1 MTRLYSHDSS
11 AAQGLAI
18 AGHFE
23 LERELR
29 LSHDGRDVLVL
40 LGMALVDTACCG
52 TTGMRYAV
60 VPGFVLD
67 WRAGTDD
74 QGRPT
79 SEVELVPDRPTQRA
93 ITRAIHARHTVTQV
107 VFW

>member
-1 MTRLYSHDSS
+1 VTRLYSHDRQ
-11 AAQGLAI
+11 AAQAI

-23 LERELR
+23 LDQELR

-40 LGMALVDTACCG
+40 LGIALVDTACCG

-60 VPGFVLD
+60 VPGYVLD
-67 WRAGTDD
+67 WHSGRDD
-74 QGRPT
+74 EGRPT
-79 SEVELVPDRPTQRA
+79 SGVEIVRDLAEQRA
-93 ITRAIHARHTVTQV
+93 IGRAIRARHTITQV

>member
-1 MTRLYSHDSS
+1 VTRLYSHDAC
-11 AAQGLAI
+11 AAQAI

-23 LERELR
+23 LDQELR
-29 LSHDGRDVLVL
+29 LSTDGREVLVL
-40 LGMALVDTACCG
+40 LGVALVDTACCG

-60 VPGFVLD
+60 VPGYVLD
-67 WRAGTDD
+67 WHSGTDD

-79 SEVELVPDRPTQRA
+79 SEVELVSDRPSQRA
-93 ITRAIHARHTVTQV
+93 ITRAIHAQHTVTQV

>member
-1 MTRLYSHDSS
+1 MTRLYSHDTR
-11 AAQGLAI
+11 AAQAI

-23 LERELR
+23 LEQELR
-29 LSHDGRDVLVL
+29 LSQDGREVLVL
-40 LGMALVDTACCG
+40 LGVALVDTACCG

-60 VPGFVLD
+60 VPGYVLD
-67 WRAGTDD
+67 WHSGTDD

-79 SEVELVPDRPTQRA
+79 SELELVLDAPTQRA
-93 ITRAIHARHTVTQV
+93 ITRAIHDKFTVTQV

>member
-1 MTRLYSHDSS
+1 MTRLYSHDRH
-11 AAQGLAI
+11 AAQAI
-18 AGHFE
+18 AGRFE

-40 LGMALVDTACCG
+40 LGTALVDTACCG

-60 VPGFVLD
+60 VPGYVLGWHSGSD
-67 WRAGTDD
+67 EE
-74 QGRPT
+74 GRST
-79 SEVELVPDRPTQRA
+79 SEVEPVPDRPAQRA
-93 ITRAIHARHTVTQV
+93 IGRAIRARHTVTQV